1 VVEKT
6 VSFLPQEDGMANGIN
21 KVTLIGNLGTDP
33 EMKYTQDGTPV
44 ANFSVAINESW
55 TGQDGQK
62 HEKVEWARVV
72 AWRKLAEAVGKY
84 LHKGSKVYVEG
95 KLQTRSWDDQNGQK
109 RYTTEV
115 VASTALFLDPPGD
128 RKPEADY
135 SREAGAPIGDPP
147 PASAG
152 ELDDDGPL
160 PF

>member
-1 VVEKT
+1 VVEKA
-6 VSFLPQEDGMANGIN
+6 VLFLPQEEVMANGIN
-21 KVTLIGNLGTDP
+21 KVTLIGCLGQDP
-33 EMKYTQDGTPV
+33 EMKYTPDGTAV

-55 TGQDGQK
+55 TGTDGQK

-72 AWRKLAEAVGKY
+72 AWRKLAEVVGKY

-95 KLQTRSWDDQNGQK
+95 KLQARKWDDQAGQTH
-109 RYTTEV
+109 YMTEV

-147 PASAG
+147 PAPAAG
-152 ELDDDGPL
+152 ADDDL
-160 PF
+160 PFS